1 MIEPKENSYLK
12 AKKIETGT
20 VIDHVPKGVALKV
33 LKVLGIDG
41 EFPGTVTVLMNV
53 SSSHYGSK
61 DIIKIEGR
69 LLAKKEIA
77 KIALLAPSATVNTIQ
92 NFSVVDKYVVQVP
105 PVLEGVVACPNPTCI
120 TRLEGTSRLLVENAS
135 PVRLRCAYCEKV
147 YGESDITY

>member
-1 MIEPKENSYLK
+1 MMDDKQGAFLK

-20 VIDHVPKGVALKV
+20 VIDHVPKAMALKV
-33 LKVLGIDG
+33 LRILGIEDD
-41 EFPGTVTVLMNV
+41 FPGTVTVLMNV
-53 SSSHYGSK
+53 PSSHYGFK

-92 NFSVVDKYVVQVP
+92 NFTVVDKYVVQVP
-105 PVLEGVVACPNPTCI
+105 SVLEGVVACPNPSCI
-120 TRLEGTSRLLVENAS
+120 TRNEGTPRLLVENAS

-147 YGESDITY
+147 YGERDITY